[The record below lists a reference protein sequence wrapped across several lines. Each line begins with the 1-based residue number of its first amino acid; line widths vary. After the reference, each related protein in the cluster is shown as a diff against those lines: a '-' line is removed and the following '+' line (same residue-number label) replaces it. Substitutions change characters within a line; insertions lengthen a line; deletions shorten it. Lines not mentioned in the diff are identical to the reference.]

1 MRDKDDGTEKAAQL
15 RWKAEEIAQR
25 KGGPSSR
32 ERGPLSPEEA
42 RETIH
47 ELQVHQIELKMQNEE
62 LRRIQA
68 ELDAARAHYFDLYD
82 LAPVGYCII
91 SLDGLIQEINL
102 TAVTLLGAPRS
113 TLIKQP
119 ISRFILKE
127 DQDIYY
133 LHRKQLFGSNEP
145 RACELRMVKMDGKAF
160 WVRLTS
166 TPSSSGRDG
175 EGAPVSRL
183 VLSDITDR
191 KQAEEEKAKLQEQ
204 LKNSPNSRQATL
216 DRRLKTATL
225 KGSEP
230 DGSPRE
236 QNG

>member
-1 MRDKDDGTEKAAQL
+1 MRNKDDAAEKAAHL

-32 ERGPLSPEEA
+32 DRGPLSPEEA

-82 LAPVGYCII
+82 LAPVGYCIL
-91 SLDGLIQEINL
+91 SFEGLIQEINL
-102 TAVTLLGAPRS
+102 TAVTLLGAARA

-133 LHRKQLFGSNEP
+133 LHRKRLFESDEP
-145 RACELRMVKMDGKAF
+145 GACELRMVKKDGTAF
-160 WVRLTS
+160 WARLTS
-166 TPSSSGRDG
+166 TPSSLVRGGD
-175 EGAPVSRL
+175 GAPGSRL

-191 KQAEEEKAKLQEQ
+191 KQAEEEKAKLLEQ
-204 LKNSPNSRQATL
+204 LQNAQGSRQTGLETGLKKSKLKAT
-216 DRRLKTATL
+216 
-225 KGSEP
+225 
-230 DGSPRE
+230 
-236 QNG
+236 